1 MKNAIS
7 RANGLSS
14 NVAETLKPYN
24 DRIHAASRS
33 SGLNLS
39 EYESFTKSGFSL
51 TFIINICI
59 PTYRETCILRPPLV
73 PVKSGLYRYSLS
85 VTMGWILMKHMM
97 VEVLELRFG

>member
-1 MKNAIS
+1 MNNAIS

-24 DRIHAASRS
+24 DRIHSASQS

-39 EYESFTKSGFSL
+39 EYESFTNSGFFL
-51 TFIINICI
+51 TFIIDI
-59 PTYRETCILRPPLV
+59 PTLRETCKLRPPLV
-73 PVKSGLYRYSLS
+73 PVKCGLYRHNLS
-85 VTMGWILMKHMM
+85 VTMAWILMKHMM